1 MLSYKANYYKVNYV
15 IYLVVIG
22 STIAYFLGWFKF
34 IMDFQLETFALLS
47 VRNLIGIGLFFL
59 AMKIFKRQVDYD

>member
-1 MLSYKANYYKVNYV
+1 MLSYKANYI

-22 STIAYFLGWFKF
+22 ATIAYFLSWFKF

-47 VRNLIGIGLFFL
+47 VRNLIGIGLFYL
-59 AMKIFKRQVDYD
+59 ASQIFKRQVDYD